1 MFLGLSKDRWLR
13 VGRTLV
19 QALIPALIL
28 FINNLAPVVES
39 LESPALVPLLMAG
52 LTTLVSLLHNLSDQ
66 RSAK

>member
-13 VGRTLV
+13 VGRTLI

-28 FINNLAPVVES
+28 FINNLAPVVQS
-39 LESPALVPLLMAG
+39 LESPAIVPLLLAG
-52 LTTLVSLLHNLSDQ
+52 LTTLVSLLQNLYDE